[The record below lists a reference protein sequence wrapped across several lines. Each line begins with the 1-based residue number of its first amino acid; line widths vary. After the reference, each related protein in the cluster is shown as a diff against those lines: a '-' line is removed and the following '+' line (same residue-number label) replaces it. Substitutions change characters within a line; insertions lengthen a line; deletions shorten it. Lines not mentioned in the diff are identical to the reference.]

1 VRPVKRFLTP
11 IHIQKDMASRIQ
23 PAILSPNPPAI
34 QSTPRGSPR
43 DVNAAT
49 SLSGFSIL
57 TAQLVGLLFLFHTYH
72 LETTHFVDMCAIVF
86 GAFLI
91 HYWLPFRFKEA
102 FWVTV
107 SIAGSFLLLDWTVAA
122 GVLGTGI
129 VIFLILQTPL
139 PLRWRLVMVSLLFAI
154 LLYGCV
160 TRPAGIPL
168 SFYAVFGGIF
178 MFRVMIYGY
187 DLAHS
192 KEPISFLSYLSYFF
206 ILPNY
211 YFTLFPVIDFQT
223 MRSTY
228 YRRNIHAIAQQ
239 GIHWMVRGS
248 VQLMLYRVVLYFDDP
263 FLPDRVNSFPKLVT
277 NMILTFLLYLNVSG
291 KFHLI
296 VGMLHL
302 FGYDLPETNRNYL
315 LSSSFL
321 DFWRRINIYWKDFM
335 VKIIYLPVYFKYRKR
350 SDLRAQVLGTA
361 AVFTFTWAA
370 HSYQSLWIDGKLSIT
385 WPDTI
390 FWSALGIL
398 VMANVVFNWWC
409 KPRKIAP
416 SWQSRSLHAMR
427 VLGTVGAILILWSLW
442 SSPSISSWLYLMSR
456 WTQGP
461 IQ

>member
-1 VRPVKRFLTP
+1 
-11 IHIQKDMASRIQ
+11 MASRIDTAVLPTN
-23 PAILSPNPPAI
+23 PAASRPVPGNA
-34 QSTPRGSPR
+34 SR
-43 DVNAAT
+43 DAHAAT
-49 SLSGFSIL
+49 SLAGFSIL
-57 TAQLVGLLFLFHTYH
+57 AAQIAGLLLLIHTYH

-86 GAFLI
+86 GAFFV

-102 FWVTV
+102 FWVAV
-107 SIAGSFLLLDWTVAA
+107 SILGSFFLLDKTVAA
-122 GVLGTGI
+122 LVLGTGI
-129 VIFLILQTPL
+129 AIFLILRTPL
-139 PLRWRLVMVSLLFAI
+139 TLRWRVVLVSVLFAA

-168 SFYAVFGGIF
+168 GFYAVFGGIF
-178 MFRVMIYGY
+178 MFRVMIYVY
-187 DLAHS
+187 DLAHA

-228 YRRNIHAIAQQ
+228 YRRNIHDIAQQ
-239 GIHWMVRGS
+239 GIHWMVRGA

-277 NMILTFLLYLNVSG
+277 NMVLTFLLYLNVSG
-291 KFHLI
+291 KFHLV

-302 FGYDLPETNRNYL
+302 FGYDLPETNRRYL

-335 VKIIYLPVYFKYRKR
+335 VKIVYLPVYFKYRKR
-350 SDLRAQVLGTA
+350 GDLRAQVLGTA

-398 VMANVVFNWWC
+398 VMANVVFNWWH
-409 KPRKIAP
+409 KQRRVGA
-416 SWQSRSLHAMR
+416 SWRDRGLHAAR
-427 VLGTVGAILILWSLW
+427 VLGTVSVILVLWSLW
-442 SSPSISSWLYLMSR
+442 SSPSVGSWLYLMSR